1 MGLDN
6 VTWQALGA
14 VLTVV
19 GLAISAL
26 VWARRGPAAGLRGAA
41 WSLLPLAAA
50 LTGTL
55 RLVGEIAESVVRWAT
70 RLVLSPTVWLGI
82 AVAGLSLVLF
92 VVSALLRRRAP
103 GAVAVDGARAPRGQV
118 TRGPSGPAAS
128 AEAPADD
135 GMDEIEAILR
145 RHGIE

>member
-1 MGLDN
+1 MGLDD

-26 VWARRGPAAGLRGAA
+26 LWARRGPAAGVRGAA

-55 RLVGEIAESVVRWAT
+55 RLLGEIADAVLRWAS

-82 AVAGLSLVLF
+82 AVAGLSLTLF
-92 VVSALLRRRAP
+92 LVSALLRRRTP
-103 GAVAVDGARAPRGQV
+103 RVAGVSSRPSRGQV
-118 TRGPSGPAAS
+118 TGGRTAPAAS
-128 AEAPADD
+128 TAPDD
-135 GMDEIEAILR
+135 DMDDIEAILR

>member
-1 MGLDN
+1 MGIDDL
-6 VTWQALGA
+6 TWQVLGA
-14 VLTVV
+14 ALTLV
-19 GLAISAL
+19 GLGVSAL
-26 VWARRGPAAGLRGAA
+26 LWARRGPAAGIRAAA

-55 RLVGEIAESVVRWAT
+55 RLVGEVADAVARWAT

-82 AVAGLSLVLF
+82 VVAGLSLALF
-92 VVSALLRRRAP
+92 LVSAVLRRRTP
-103 GAVAVDGARAPRGQV
+103 KGAVAGRSRAPRGQV
-118 TRGPSGPAAS
+118 TGGTSGSAAASGPG
-128 AEAPADD
+128 EDD

>member
-1 MGLDN
+1 MGLDD

-26 VWARRGPAAGLRGAA
+26 LWARRGPAAGVRGAA

-55 RLVGEIAESVVRWAT
+55 RLLGEIADAVLRWAT

-82 AVAGLSLVLF
+82 AVAGLSLALF
-92 VVSALLRRRAP
+92 LVSALLRRRTP
-103 GAVAVDGARAPRGQV
+103 RGAEVSSRPTPGQV
-118 TRGPSGPAAS
+118 TGGRTAPAAS
-128 AEAPADD
+128 AAPDD
-135 GMDEIEAILR
+135 DMDDMDDIEAILR

>member
-1 MGLDN
+1 MGLDD

-55 RLVGEIAESVVRWAT
+55 RLLGEIADSVVRWAT

-92 VVSALLRRRAP
+92 LVSALLRGRTSRRPDAA
-103 GAVAVDGARAPRGQV
+103 GPRDTRRQV
-118 TRGPSGPAAS
+118 TASSSRPSAATTTS
-128 AEAPADD
+128 TDD